1 MSIINTPENLA
12 FREEVRSFIRD
23 NLPAELSNHARYHSH
38 SPKEHVVRWHKILHA
53 RGWGAPSW
61 PKEFGGTGWSAAK
74 RYIFEEE
81 AAASDAP
88 ALSPFGL
95 GMIGPVLYTFGTDEQ
110 KERFLPRILSMD
122 DIWCQGFS
130 EPGAGSDLAS
140 LKTRATREGDDF
152 IVNGSKIWTSDA
164 HRADWMFCLVRTNP
178 EGKPQAGISMLLID
192 MKSPGATV
200 RPIIGLDGGHSL
212 NEVFLDSVRVPAAN
226 LVGEENKG
234 WTYAKFLLA
243 HERVLTADVGRSKRR
258 LAILKEVLAEE
269 TTGPTDPYLWRK
281 VAALEIQLLALESLA
296 LETVEREHLAEHIA
310 AEPSILKLR
319 GSNLLQAILELTVD
333 ALGYDAIP
341 FDPDAASGHDT
352 PAFPTYAAG
361 LLEEYFYRRAAT
373 VYGGSN
379 ETQKNIVS
387 KLILNG

>member
-140 LKTRATREGDDF
+140 LKTRATRDGDDF
-152 IVNGSKIWTSDA
+152 VVNGSKIWTSDA

-192 MKSPGATV
+192 MKSPGVTV

-269 TTGPTDPYLWRK
+269 TTGPTDPCLWRK

-352 PAFPTYAAG
+352 PAFPAYAAG